1 MDNQSAGTSEV
12 IRRFCRAAE
21 WNDITGL
28 GAGSGQC
35 YLFEPQT
42 AAEAIEQIKA
52 FRSAGLKV
60 QIIGAGMNFIGADH
74 LIPDTVFMKLS
85 RRGIFSELRLIGETC
100 IEAGAACTL
109 SELVR
114 FALEHKLG
122 GASGLSGI
130 PGTLGGA
137 LAMNAGAAGCCIADF
152 VREVKM
158 ISLSADNTREFS
170 LPPAGLGFGYRKSP
184 FLRDN
189 MLITG
194 AVLEFRKTDPEQEKE
209 LIRNE
214 AERRSHAPRGRSAG
228 SIFKNP
234 PGTPAGKLLEEAGCK
249 GWECG
254 AFEVSA
260 EHANWIVRKPD
271 CRSGRC
277 GDFRS
282 LLMKMKQRVQETR
295 HIDLIPEVRFAEMSE
310 NQKMREKPLNVLVL
324 KGGCSSE
331 REVSLE
337 SGHAIAG
344 ALREKGY
351 NVSEYDIRELA
362 LSPEMKAADI
372 VWPVLHGGFGED
384 GRIQKLLEEA
394 GIPFVGSGSAACAL
408 IMNKI
413 ASKKL
418 MNANGIPNAKFAVID
433 RKNSAIPAGL
443 KFPLVVKPVSEGSTY
458 GLSVVDSP
466 AEWNKA
472 LELVFQYGEE
482 ALVEEFFEGVE
493 VTLGMISGKA
503 LPMIEIRYTTKVY
516 DYDAK
521 YLHKT
526 CETQY
531 LCHAPSVPEPI
542 QEKLRAA
549 SLKFFELSNAK
560 DILRT
565 DMMVNVK
572 TGDFIMLEGN
582 AIPGCTANSLVPKAA
597 KAMGMSFPDMC
608 ALLLEGAAARY
619 AL

>member
-1 MDNQSAGTSEV
+1 
-12 IRRFCRAAE
+12 
-21 WNDITGL
+21 
-28 GAGSGQC
+28 
-35 YLFEPQT
+35 
-42 AAEAIEQIKA
+42 
-52 FRSAGLKV
+52 
-60 QIIGAGMNFIGADH
+60 
-74 LIPDTVFMKLS
+74 
-85 RRGIFSELRLIGETC
+85 
-100 IEAGAACTL
+100 
-109 SELVR
+109 
-114 FALEHKLG
+114 
-122 GASGLSGI
+122 
-130 PGTLGGA
+130 
-137 LAMNAGAAGCCIADF
+137 
-152 VREVKM
+152 
-158 ISLSADNTREFS
+158 
-170 LPPAGLGFGYRKSP
+170 
-184 FLRDN
+184 
-189 MLITG
+189 
-194 AVLEFRKTDPEQEKE
+194 
-209 LIRNE
+209 
-214 AERRSHAPRGRSAG
+214 
-228 SIFKNP
+228 
-234 PGTPAGKLLEEAGCK
+234 
-249 GWECG
+249 
-254 AFEVSA
+254 
-260 EHANWIVRKPD
+260 
-271 CRSGRC
+271 
-277 GDFRS
+277 
-282 LLMKMKQRVQETR
+282 
-295 HIDLIPEVRFAEMSE
+295 MSE

-351 NVSEYDIRELA
+351 SVSEYDIRELA

>member
-1 MDNQSAGTSEV
+1 MPQLDTAEITGKY
-12 IRRFCRAAE
+12 CRKAD
-21 WNDITGL
+21 WNEITGL
-28 GAGSGQC
+28 GAGSSFC
-35 YLFEPQT
+35 LLSEVKT
-42 AAEAIEQIKA
+42 VAEAIDRIRIFQQ
-52 FRSAGLKV
+52 AGLKI
-60 QIIGAGMNFIGADH
+60 QMIGGGMNFIGSDEP
-74 LIPDTVFMKLS
+74 LSDVVFIKLQT
-85 RRGIFSELRLIGETC
+85 GGDFSVLRLLDDRRIY
-100 IEAGAACTL
+100 AGAACTL
-109 SELVR
+109 SEIVR
-114 FALEHKLG
+114 FALDHGLG
-122 GASGLSGI
+122 GAAGLSGI
-130 PGTLGGA
+130 PGTLGGV
-137 LAMNAGAAGCCIADF
+137 LAMNAGAQGICIADL

-158 ISLSADNTREFS
+158 LSLSAADIREFS

-194 AVLEFRKTDPEQEKE
+194 AVLEFRRVDPEAEKE
-209 LIRNE
+209 LIQAE
-214 AERRSHAPRGRSAG
+214 AVRRKQAPKGRSAG
-228 SIFKNP
+228 SIFRNP
-234 PGTPAGKLLEEAGCK
+234 AAAPAGRLLEEAGCK
-249 GWECG
+249 GLSSG
-254 AFEVSA
+254 AFLVSP
-260 EHANWIVRKPD
+260 EHANWIVRKPG
-271 CRSGRC
+271 SQTGTLA
-277 GDFRS
+277 DFRK
-282 LLMKMKQRVQETR
+282 LLLEMKDRVRKTHNIE
-295 HIDLIPEVRFAEMSE
+295 LIPEVRFAEMSE
-310 NQKMREKPLNVLVL
+310 NRKMREKPLSVLVL
-324 KGGCSSE
+324 KGGASSE

-337 SGHAIAG
+337 SGHAIAD
-344 ALREKGY
+344 ALRSKGY
-351 NVSEYDIRELA
+351 EGSEYDIRELA
-362 LSPEMKAADI
+362 LAPEMKQVQI

-413 ASKKL
+413 ESKKL
-418 MNANGIPNAKFAVID
+418 MSAHGIPNAKYAVID
-433 RKNSAIPAGL
+433 PDHREIPAGL

-458 GLSVVDSP
+458 GLSVVESP
-466 AEWNKA
+466 ADWEKA
-472 LELVFQYGEE
+472 LELVFRYGKD
-482 ALVEEFFEGVE
+482 ALVEEFFAGVE
-493 VTLGMISGKA
+493 VTLGMIAGKA

-531 LCHAPSVPEPI
+531 LCHAPAVPEPI

-549 SLKFFELSNAK
+549 SLEFFRLSGAQ

-565 DMMVNVK
+565 DMMVDVK

>member
-1 MDNQSAGTSEV
+1 MGNRSAGASEV
-12 IRRFCRAAE
+12 IRRFCHTAE

-28 GAGSGQC
+28 GAGCGQC
-35 YLFEPQT
+35 YLSEPQT
-42 AAEAIEQIKA
+42 VAEALDRIAA
-52 FRSAGLKV
+52 FRSAGLKIQV
-60 QIIGAGMNFIGADH
+60 IGAGMNFIGTDH
-74 LIPDTVFMKLS
+74 LIPDAVFLKLS
-85 RRGIFSELRLIGETC
+85 RGGVFSCLSLIGETR
-100 IEAGAACTL
+100 IEAGAACSL
-109 SELVR
+109 SELIR
-114 FALEHKLG
+114 FALDHGLG

-137 LAMNAGAAGCCIADF
+137 LAMNAGAVGCCIADF
-152 VREVKM
+152 VREVRM
-158 ISLSADNTREFS
+158 ISLSAENIREFS
-170 LPPAGLGFGYRKSP
+170 LPPTGLGFGYRKSP

-194 AVLEFRKTDPEQEKE
+194 AVLEFRKIDPEREKE
-209 LIRNE
+209 SIRSE
-214 AERRSHAPRGRSAG
+214 AERRSRAPRGRSAG

-234 PGTPAGKLLEEAGCK
+234 PGIPAGKLLDEAGCK

-260 EHANWIVRKPD
+260 GHANWIIRKPD
-271 CRSGRC
+271 CGPGRC
-277 GDFRS
+277 EDFRN
-282 LLMKMKQRVQETR
+282 LLLKMKHRVSETR
-295 HIDLIPEVRFAEMSE
+295 HIELIPEVRFAEMSE

-351 NVSEYDIRELA
+351 AVREYDIRELA
-362 LSPEMKAADI
+362 LSPEMKTADI

-394 GIPFVGSGSAACAL
+394 GIPFVGSGSAACSL

-418 MNANGIPNAKFAVID
+418 MDANGIPNAKYAVVD
-433 RKNSAIPAGL
+433 QEHPAIPEGL

-466 AEWNKA
+466 DQWNKA
-472 LELVFQYGEE
+472 LELVFQFGDV

-531 LCHAPSVPEPI
+531 LCHAPAVPEPI

-549 SLKFFELSNAK
+549 SLRFFELSNAK

-608 ALLLEGAAARY
+608 ALLLEGAAARF